1 MTPTTPP
8 TPEDRPGGTNYPEAD
23 REALARMARLTPR
36 ADPRT
41 HLPEVAPSRIPRH
54 VAVIMDGN
62 GRWAKERGL
71 PHAAGHRK
79 GAETVRLIAEACG
92 RLGIEV
98 LTLYSFSSENWK
110 RPPDEIEALMQL
122 CIAYCKN
129 EREKLIDEGIRV
141 KVIGRTGELPEAVQ
155 EALCELTEATSHIVG
170 PTLCLAIN
178 YGSRA
183 EITDAV
189 RRLAAR
195 VQRGELAPDAIDEAV
210 IDAALDTADLP
221 DPDLLIRT
229 AGEMRLSNFLLWQI
243 SYAELYVTETY
254 WPDFGV
260 EGFCEAI
267 RAFAARD
274 RRFGA
279 RPAGR
284 SPSSLRRGC

>member
-1 MTPTTPP
+1 
-8 TPEDRPGGTNYPEAD
+8 
-23 REALARMARLTPR
+23 
-36 ADPRT
+36 
-41 HLPEVAPSRIPRH
+41 
-54 VAVIMDGN
+54 
-62 GRWAKERGL
+62 GRWAQARNL
-71 PHAAGHRK
+71 PHALGHRK
-79 GAETVRLIAEACG
+79 GAETVRLIAQACG
-92 RLGIEV
+92 HLGIEV
-98 LTLYSFSSENWK
+98 LTLYAFSSENWK

-122 CIAYCKN
+122 CIAYCKS
-129 EREKLIDEGIRV
+129 EREKLRNEGIRV

-155 EALCELTEATSHIVG
+155 EALGELTEATSHVVG

-189 RRLAAR
+189 RTIAAR
-195 VQRGELAPDAIDEAV
+195 VQRGELDPDAIDEAV
-210 IDAALDTADLP
+210 IDGALGTADLP